1 MAKKV
6 TPDEELNT
14 TENNN
19 PVQDTKETKDS
30 KKKDEA
36 QTVVPSHA
44 DEILKSFR
52 SYETLY
58 VDAQGG
64 VFTSDTPETIR
75 GKATLYKNPHY
86 KTQTHS

>member
-6 TPDEELNT
+6 NPDEELNT
-14 TENNN
+14 TENSN
-19 PVQDTKETKDS
+19 PVQDTNEAKDLKKKEEAETKIPPH
-30 KKKDEA
+30 
-36 QTVVPSHA
+36 T

-64 VFTSDTPETIR
+64 VFTPDTPEIIR
-75 GKATLYKNPHY
+75 GKATLYKNPYY
-86 KTQTHS
+86 KSQTHS